1 MAHPAR
7 VRRRADDELR
17 RALRDRPLSVLLIHG
32 TEIGNGLGSSSFYL
46 FIGIDGNCGNYL
58 KYNGATWEQFVNPPE
73 IGETDLPMSP
83 GLVIPSG
90 DSLCAGTDGIDVDIT
105 VSGYTVARSA
115 VL

>member
-1 MAHPAR
+1 MLTAPAK
-7 VRRRADDELR
+7 A
-17 RALRDRPLSVLLIHG
+17 ALIVETIHVNTNEDANPG
-32 TEIGNGLGSSSFYL
+32 YSSSFYL
-46 FIGIDGNCGNYL
+46 FIGIDGSCGNYL

-73 IGETDLPMSP
+73 IGETGLPMSP

>member
-1 MAHPAR
+1 
-7 VRRRADDELR
+7 
-17 RALRDRPLSVLLIHG
+17 
-32 TEIGNGLGSSSFYL
+32 L

-115 VL
+115 VPWRPVGRERRSARLPRPRQVGPLLNNAGQHY